1 MIQVPGMIQMIR
13 AGASTRLVDGLG
25 ARRLAHLGV
34 SLGGAADRDS
44 LAHANSL
51 VGNPLTAAGLEV
63 TLLGPTLGFRQ
74 PATFALSGAPF
85 AATLNDLPVPFGQP
99 IHAEAGAILRL
110 QSSPVG
116 IRAYCAIRGALAL
129 DIHRPL
135 KAGDLLTSAALPPVD
150 THASPPE
157 IGQGRLRVTPGHAFP
172 APLLQGEYTV
182 SPSSNRQAVFL
193 QGPPVPLNAGSM
205 ITEGVP
211 LGAIQL
217 PPSGQPMI
225 LFVDQQTTGGYPVIA
240 AVIHRDLP
248 KVGQLR
254 PQQPVHFTYVT
265 FEEAQA
271 LNRS

>member
-1 MIQVPGMIQMIR
+1 MIQILR

-25 ARRLAHLGV
+25 ERRRAHLGV
-34 SLGGAADRDS
+34 SIGGAADRAS
-44 LAHANSL
+44 LAHANAL
-51 VGNPLTAAGLEV
+51 VGNPLTAPALEM
-63 TLLGPTLGFRQ
+63 TLLGPALGFQQ
-74 PATFALSGAPF
+74 PTTFALSGAPF
-85 AATLNDLPVPFGQP
+85 AATLNDHPVLPHCA
-99 IHAEAGAILRL
+99 IHADAGSILRL

-116 IRAYCAIRGALAL
+116 IRAYCAFRGGLQL

-135 KAGDLLTSAALPPVD
+135 KKGDILTGSHLPASHF
-150 THASPPE
+150 HAPPP
-157 IGQGRLRVTPGHAFP
+157 ILGDGHLRVTLGHAFRQ
-172 APLLQGEYTV
+172 PLLQGEYAV
-182 SPSSNRQAVFL
+182 SSSSNRQAIFL
-193 QGPPVPLNAGSM
+193 NGPALQSGTGSM

-217 PPSGQPMI
+217 PPSGQPII

-240 AVIHRDLP
+240 TVITPDLP

-254 PQQPVHFTYVT
+254 PQQTVSFSYVT